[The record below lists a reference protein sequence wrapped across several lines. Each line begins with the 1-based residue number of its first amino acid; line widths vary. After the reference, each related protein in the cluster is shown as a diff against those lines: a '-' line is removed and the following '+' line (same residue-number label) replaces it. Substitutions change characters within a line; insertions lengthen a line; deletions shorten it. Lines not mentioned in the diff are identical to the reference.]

1 MKILKIFD
9 NKVKPN
15 FQKLD
20 LDLDKYDGN
29 PDPDEQLRKQDEFDY
44 KMGIENANLL
54 KKTFLSKK
62 DKKNIKL
69 FCSIILALI
78 IMSFPVR
85 DLFSDVKINELSKI
99 EEEQNIPQYKD
110 VAKVES
116 FIQEDGEVYAVLES
130 EKDIYKVAINK
141 EMQKKM
147 NVGDTVHLNIKES
160 LIPTIN
166 IEKVVKK

>member
-1 MKILKIFD
+1 MKIFD

-54 KKTFLSKK
+54 KKTFLIQKRIRKILS
-62 DKKNIKL
+62 
-69 FCSIILALI
+69 FFVCIILALI